1 MSQYLNI
8 FLKSDGKFIPI
19 GDYSRSTYL
28 YDEFNAPYEKIC
40 EYKADGLREV
50 GARLESR
57 ANDIKEYIQKLESL
71 IAIIP
76 NFQGQEMEEKISA
89 ILDYKSQIEEEK
101 EELKTLYS
109 QSSVCYF
116 LASIAEDYVSVY
128 AGVEIADPTDQDVI

>member
-40 EYKADGLREV
+40 EYKAEGLREI

-57 ANDIKEYIQKLESL
+57 ANDIKEYIQKLENL
-71 IAIIP
+71 IALIP
-76 NFQGQEMEEKISA
+76 SFQGQEMEEKISA

-116 LASIAEDYVSVY
+116 LANIAEDYVPVY

>member
-8 FLKSDGKFIPI
+8 FLKSDGKFISI
-19 GDYSRSTYL
+19 KDYSRFTYL
-28 YDEFNAPYEKIC
+28 YDEFHAPYEKIC
-40 EYKADGLREV
+40 EYKADGLREI

-57 ANDIKEYIQKLESL
+57 ANDIEKYIQKLESL
-71 IAIIP
+71 IALIP

-101 EELKTLYS
+101 EELKTLRL
-109 QSSVCYF
+109 QTSVCYF
-116 LASIAEDYVSVY
+116 LASVAEDYVPVY

>member
-19 GDYSRSTYL
+19 KDYSRSTYL
-28 YDEFNAPYEKIC
+28 YDEFHAPYEKIC
-40 EYKADGLREV
+40 EYKAEGLREI

-57 ANDIKEYIQKLESL
+57 ANDTKKYIQKLENL
-71 IAIIP
+71 IALIP
-76 NFQGQEMEEKISA
+76 SFQGHEMEEKISA

-101 EELKTLYS
+101 EELKTLYF

-116 LASIAEDYVSVY
+116 LANIAEDYVPVY
-128 AGVEIADPTDQDVI
+128 AGVEITDPTDQDVI

>member
-57 ANDIKEYIQKLESL
+57 ANDTKKYIQKLESL
-71 IAIIP
+71 IALIP
-76 NFQGQEMEEKISA
+76 SFQGQEMEEKISA

-116 LASIAEDYVSVY
+116 LANIAEDYVPIY

>member
-71 IAIIP
+71 ITLIP

-89 ILDYKSQIEEEK
+89 ILDYRSQIEEEK

-116 LASIAEDYVSVY
+116 LANIAEDYVPVY

>member
-1 MSQYLNI
+1 MSQYLTI

-28 YDEFNAPYEKIC
+28 YDEFNAPYGKIC
-40 EYKADGLREV
+40 EYKAEGLREIS
-50 GARLESR
+50 ACLESR
-57 ANDIKEYIQKLESL
+57 ANNIKKYIQKLESL
-71 IAIIP
+71 IALIP
-76 NFQGQEMEEKISA
+76 SFQGQDMEEKISA

-116 LASIAEDYVSVY
+116 LANIAEDYVPVY
-128 AGVEIADPTDQDVI
+128 AGVEIADPTDQDII

>member
-1 MSQYLNI
+1 MSQYLTI

-28 YDEFNAPYEKIC
+28 YDEFNAPYGKIC
-40 EYKADGLREV
+40 EYKAEGLREV

-57 ANDIKEYIQKLESL
+57 ANDIKEYIQKLEDL
-71 IAIIP
+71 ITLIP
-76 NFQGQEMEEKISA
+76 SFQGHEMEEKISA

-116 LASIAEDYVSVY
+116 LASIAEDYVPVY

>member
-40 EYKADGLREV
+40 EYKADGLREI
-50 GARLESR
+50 GARLENR
-57 ANDIKEYIQKLESL
+57 ANDIKKYIRKLEDL
-71 IAIIP
+71 IALIP

-101 EELKTLYS
+101 EELKVLYS
-109 QSSVCYF
+109 QSSICYF
-116 LASIAEDYVSVY
+116 LASVAEDYVPVY

>member
-57 ANDIKEYIQKLESL
+57 ANDTKKYIQKLESL
-71 IAIIP
+71 IALIP
-76 NFQGQEMEEKISA
+76 SFQGQEMEEKISA

-109 QSSVCYF
+109 QISVCYF
-116 LASIAEDYVSVY
+116 LASIAEDYVPVY
-128 AGVEIADPTDQDVI
+128 AGVEIADPTDQDII

>member
-19 GDYSRSTYL
+19 KDYSRSTYL

-57 ANDIKEYIQKLESL
+57 ANDIEKYIQKLESL
-71 IAIIP
+71 IALIP

-128 AGVEIADPTDQDVI
+128 AGVEIADPTDQDII

>member
-1 MSQYLNI
+1 MSQYLTI

-28 YDEFNAPYEKIC
+28 YDEFNAPYGKIC
-40 EYKADGLREV
+40 EYKAEGLREI

-57 ANDIKEYIQKLESL
+57 ANDTKKYIQKLESL
-71 IAIIP
+71 IALIP
-76 NFQGQEMEEKISA
+76 SFQGQDMEEKISA

-116 LASIAEDYVSVY
+116 LASIAEDYVPVY

>member
-8 FLKSDGKFIPI
+8 FLKSNGKFIPI

-50 GARLESR
+50 GTRLESR
-57 ANDIKEYIQKLESL
+57 ANDIKEYIQKLEDL
-71 IAIIP
+71 IALIP
-76 NFQGQEMEEKISA
+76 SFQGQEMEEKISA

-116 LASIAEDYVSVY
+116 LANIAEDYVPVY

>member
-40 EYKADGLREV
+40 EYKADGLREIS
-50 GARLESR
+50 ARLESR

-71 IAIIP
+71 IALIP
-76 NFQGQEMEEKISA
+76 SFQGQEMEEKISA

-116 LASIAEDYVSVY
+116 LASVAEDYVPVY
-128 AGVEIADPTDQDVI
+128 AGVEIADPTDQDII

>member
-28 YDEFNAPYEKIC
+28 YDEFQAPYEKIC
-40 EYKADGLREV
+40 EYKADELREV

-57 ANDIKEYIQKLESL
+57 ANDTKKYIQKLESL
-71 IAIIP
+71 IALIP
-76 NFQGQEMEEKISA
+76 SFQGQEIEEKISA

-116 LASIAEDYVSVY
+116 LASIAEDYGPVY
-128 AGVEIADPTDQDVI
+128 AGVEIADPTDQDII

>member
-1 MSQYLNI
+1 MSQYLTI

-28 YDEFNAPYEKIC
+28 YDEFNAPYGKIC
-40 EYKADGLREV
+40 EYKAEGLREI

-57 ANDIKEYIQKLESL
+57 ANNIKKYIQKLENL
-71 IAIIP
+71 IALIP
-76 NFQGQEMEEKISA
+76 SFQGQEMEEKISA

-101 EELKTLYS
+101 EELKTLYF

-116 LASIAEDYVSVY
+116 LANIAEDYVPVY

>member
-50 GARLESR
+50 GVRLESR
-57 ANDIKEYIQKLESL
+57 ANDIEKYIQKLESL
-71 IAIIP
+71 IALIP
-76 NFQGQEMEEKISA
+76 NFQGQDMEEKISA

-116 LASIAEDYVSVY
+116 LASIAEDYVPVY
-128 AGVEIADPTDQDVI
+128 AGVEITDPTDQDII

>member
-8 FLKSDGKFIPI
+8 FLKSEGKFIPI

-57 ANDIKEYIQKLESL
+57 ANDTKKYIQKLESL
-71 IAIIP
+71 IALIP
-76 NFQGQEMEEKISA
+76 SFQGQEMEEKISA

-116 LASIAEDYVSVY
+116 LASIAEDYVPVY
-128 AGVEIADPTDQDVI
+128 AGVEIADPTDQDII

>member
-28 YDEFNAPYEKIC
+28 YDEFNAPYEKIR
-40 EYKADGLREV
+40 EYKAEGLREI

-71 IAIIP
+71 IALIP

-101 EELKTLYS
+101 EELKILRS
-109 QSSVCYF
+109 QTSVCYF
-116 LASIAEDYVSVY
+116 LASIAEDYVPVY
-128 AGVEIADPTDQDVI
+128 AGVEIADPTDQDII

>member
-28 YDEFNAPYEKIC
+28 YDEFNAPYGKIC
-40 EYKADGLREV
+40 EYKANGLREI

-71 IAIIP
+71 VALIP

-116 LASIAEDYVSVY
+116 LASIAEDYVPVY

>member
-28 YDEFNAPYEKIC
+28 YDEFHAPYENIC
-40 EYKADGLREV
+40 EYKADRLREI

-57 ANDIKEYIQKLESL
+57 ANDIEKYIQKLESL
-71 IAIIP
+71 IALIP

-109 QSSVCYF
+109 QSSACYF
-116 LASIAEDYVSVY
+116 LANIAEDYVPVY

>member
-40 EYKADGLREV
+40 EYKADGLREI
-50 GARLESR
+50 GSRLESR
-57 ANDIKEYIQKLESL
+57 ANDIKEYIQKLEDL
-71 IAIIP
+71 IALIP
-76 NFQGQEMEEKISA
+76 SFQGQEMEEKISA

-116 LASIAEDYVSVY
+116 LANIAEDYVPVY

>member
-1 MSQYLNI
+1 MSQYLTI

-28 YDEFNAPYEKIC
+28 YDEFNAPYGKIC
-40 EYKADGLREV
+40 EYKAEGLREI

-57 ANDIKEYIQKLESL
+57 ANDTKKYIQKLESL
-71 IAIIP
+71 IALIP

-116 LASIAEDYVSVY
+116 LASIAEDYVPVY
-128 AGVEIADPTDQDVI
+128 AGVEIADPTDQDII

>member
-28 YDEFNAPYEKIC
+28 YDEFHAPYEKIR
-40 EYKADGLREV
+40 EYKAEELHEI

-57 ANDIKEYIQKLESL
+57 ANGIKEYIQTLEDL
-71 IAIIP
+71 IALIP
-76 NFQGQEMEEKISA
+76 SFQGQEMEEKISA
-89 ILDYKSQIEEEK
+89 ILDYESQIEEVK
-101 EELKTLYS
+101 EELKTLRS
-109 QSSVCYF
+109 QTSVCYF
-116 LASIAEDYVSVY
+116 LASVAEDYVPLY

>member
-71 IAIIP
+71 IALIP

-101 EELKTLYS
+101 EELKILYS

-116 LASIAEDYVSVY
+116 LASIAEDYVPVY

>member
-50 GARLESR
+50 GVRLESR
-57 ANDIKEYIQKLESL
+57 ANDIEKYIQKLESL
-71 IAIIP
+71 IALIP

-89 ILDYKSQIEEEK
+89 ILDYRSQIEEEK
-101 EELKTLYS
+101 EELKILRS
-109 QSSVCYF
+109 QTSVCYF
-116 LASIAEDYVSVY
+116 LANIAEDYVPVY

>member
-1 MSQYLNI
+1 MSQYLSI

-28 YDEFNAPYEKIC
+28 YGEFNAPYGKIC
-40 EYKADGLREV
+40 EYKAEGLREI
-50 GARLESR
+50 GARLENR
-57 ANDIKEYIQKLESL
+57 ANDTKKYIQKLENL
-71 IAIIP
+71 IALIP
-76 NFQGQEMEEKISA
+76 SFQGHEMEEKISA

-101 EELKTLYS
+101 EELKTLYF

-116 LASIAEDYVSVY
+116 LANIAEDYVPVY

>member
-71 IAIIP
+71 IALIP

-116 LASIAEDYVSVY
+116 LASIAEDYVPVY
-128 AGVEIADPTDQDVI
+128 AGIEIADPTDQDVI

>member
-19 GDYSRSTYL
+19 KDYSRSTYL
-28 YDEFNAPYEKIC
+28 YDEFHAPYEKIC
-40 EYKADGLREV
+40 EYKAEGLREI

-57 ANDIKEYIQKLESL
+57 ANDTKDYIQKLKDL
-71 IAIIP
+71 IALIP

-89 ILDYKSQIEEEK
+89 ILDYKFQIEEEK
-101 EELKTLYS
+101 EELKILYS

-116 LASIAEDYVSVY
+116 LASIAEDYVPVY
-128 AGVEIADPTDQDVI
+128 AGVEIADPTDQDII

>member
-57 ANDIKEYIQKLESL
+57 ANDIKEYIQKLEDL
-71 IAIIP
+71 IALIP
-76 NFQGQEMEEKISA
+76 NFQGQDMEEKISA
-89 ILDYKSQIEEEK
+89 ILDYKSQIKEEK

-116 LASIAEDYVSVY
+116 LANIAEDYVPVY

>member
-57 ANDIKEYIQKLESL
+57 ANDIKEYIRKLEDL
-71 IAIIP
+71 IALIP
-76 NFQGQEMEEKISA
+76 NFQGQDMEEKISA

-116 LASIAEDYVSVY
+116 LANIAEDYVPVY

>member
-40 EYKADGLREV
+40 EYKADGLREI

-57 ANDIKEYIQKLESL
+57 ANDIKEYIQKLEDL
-71 IAIIP
+71 IALIP

-116 LASIAEDYVSVY
+116 LASVAEDYVPVY

>member
-71 IAIIP
+71 IALIP

-101 EELKTLYS
+101 EELKTLRS

-116 LASIAEDYVSVY
+116 LASIAEDYVPVY
-128 AGVEIADPTDQDVI
+128 AGVEIADPTDQDII

>member
-28 YDEFNAPYEKIC
+28 YDEFNAPYEKIY
-40 EYKADGLREV
+40 EYKAEDLREI

-57 ANDIKEYIQKLESL
+57 ANDIKKYIQKLESL
-71 IAIIP
+71 IALIP

-101 EELKTLYS
+101 EELKILYS

-116 LASIAEDYVSVY
+116 LANIAEDYVPVY
-128 AGVEIADPTDQDVI
+128 AGVEIADPTDQDII

>member
-57 ANDIKEYIQKLESL
+57 ANDIEKYIQKLESL
-71 IAIIP
+71 IALIP
-76 NFQGQEMEEKISA
+76 NFQEQEMEEKISA
-89 ILDYKSQIEEEK
+89 ILDYESQIEEEK
-101 EELKTLYS
+101 EELKILHS
-109 QSSVCYF
+109 QISVCYF
-116 LASIAEDYVSVY
+116 LASVAEDYIPVY

>member
-1 MSQYLNI
+1 MSQYLSI

-28 YDEFNAPYEKIC
+28 YDEFNAPYGKIC
-40 EYKADGLREV
+40 EYKAEGLREI
-50 GARLESR
+50 GACLENR
-57 ANDIKEYIQKLESL
+57 ANNIKKYIQKLESL
-71 IAIIP
+71 IALIP

-116 LASIAEDYVSVY
+116 LANIAEDYVPVY
-128 AGVEIADPTDQDVI
+128 AGVEIADPTDQDII

>member
-40 EYKADGLREV
+40 EYKADGLREI

-57 ANDIKEYIQKLESL
+57 ANDIKEYIQKLEDL
-71 IAIIP
+71 IALIP
-76 NFQGQEMEEKISA
+76 SFQGQEMEEKISA

-101 EELKTLYS
+101 EELKILYS

-116 LASIAEDYVSVY
+116 LASIAEDYVPVY

>member
-1 MSQYLNI
+1 MSQYLTI

-28 YDEFNAPYEKIC
+28 YDEFNAPYGKIC
-40 EYKADGLREV
+40 EYKADELREV
-50 GARLESR
+50 GARLERR
-57 ANDIKEYIQKLESL
+57 ANDIKEYIQKLENL
-71 IAIIP
+71 IALIP
-76 NFQGQEMEEKISA
+76 SFQGQEMEEKISA

-116 LASIAEDYVSVY
+116 LASIAEDYVPVY

>member
-71 IAIIP
+71 IALIP

-116 LASIAEDYVSVY
+116 LASIAEDYVPVY